1 MSVPT
6 DDLAPLLARMD
17 AQVGRLRDR
26 RDVRRIFLAVYATMT
41 GAIRRALAEGRF
53 MDPRWTTELTTRFAG
68 LYFDAE
74 EAWQLGGRCPGPWEA
89 AFAAGGHR
97 RISTFEHALLG
108 INAHIVYDLP
118 FAVAATMREVGDVVE
133 GRLDAATLVR
143 RRHDYEVVNQ
153 VLAETITAAQ
163 AVLARESRMTA
174 WLDVAAMRLDEY
186 AAELLLRVSRTQGW
200 HAALALAVA
209 RDDTECEAV
218 RRHLDRVACSYVE
231 RIDLARMVP
240 TAAGRRLMRRV
251 RPPLA
256 ELIGTDTVLLRA
268 DGGLLRDEELDG
280 RDGHLL
286 GVDPTGDGDD
296 RRAR

>member
-1 MSVPT
+1 VTTPT
-6 DDLAPLLARMD
+6 DDLAPLVARMD
-17 AQVGRLRDR
+17 AQVGQLRAR
-26 RDVRRIFLAVYATMT
+26 RDDRRIFLAVYATMT
-41 GAIRRALAEGRF
+41 GAIRRALADGRF
-53 MDPRWTTELTTRFAG
+53 MDARWTTELTTRFAA

-89 AFAAGGHR
+89 AFAAGGRR
-97 RISTFEHALLG
+97 RISAIEHALLG

-118 FAVAATMREVGDVVE
+118 FAVATTMDALGDVVD
-133 GRLDAATLVR
+133 GRLEAAVLVR

-163 AVLARESRMTA
+163 AVLARESRATA

-209 RDDTECEAV
+209 RDDAERDAV

-240 TAAGRRLMRRV
+240 TAAGRRLVRRL
-251 RPPLA
+251 RPPLV
-256 ELIGTDTVLLRA
+256 ELIGADTVLLRA
-268 DGGLLRDEELDG
+268 DGD
-280 RDGHLL
+280 LL
-286 GVDPTGDGDD
+286 GAAGTEGRAGPVPGLDPTGDDGG
-296 RRAR
+296 

>member
-1 MSVPT
+1 MTTSA

-17 AQVGRLRDR
+17 AQVVELRDR
-26 RDVRRIFLAVYATMT
+26 RDDRRIFLAVYATMT
-41 GAIRRALAEGRF
+41 GAIQRALADGRF
-53 MDPRWTTELTTRFAG
+53 MDPRWTTELTTRFAA

-74 EAWQLGGRCPGPWEA
+74 EAWRLGGRCPGPWEA
-89 AFAAGGHR
+89 AFAAGGRR

-118 FAVAATMREVGDVVE
+118 FAVAATMQEVGDVVD
-133 GRLDAATLVR
+133 GRLEAAVLVR

-153 VLAETITAAQ
+153 VLAETIVAAQ
-163 AVLARESRMTA
+163 AVLAQESRVTR

-209 RDDTECEAV
+209 RDDAECEAV

-231 RIDLARMVP
+231 RIDLGRMVP

-251 RPPLA
+251 RPPLI
-256 ELIGTDTVLLRA
+256 ELIRP
-268 DGGLLRDEELDG
+268 DGS
-280 RDGHLL
+280 
-286 GVDPTGDGDD
+286 
-296 RRAR
+296 

>member
-1 MSVPT
+1 MRPPS
-6 DDLAPLLARMD
+6 DGLAPLLARMD
-17 AQVGRLRDR
+17 AQVRHLRDQ
-26 RDVRRIFLAVYATMT
+26 RDDRRIFLAVYATMT
-41 GAIRRALAEGRF
+41 GAIRGALADGRF
-53 MDPRWTTELTTRFAG
+53 LDPRWTTGLTTRFAE

-89 AFAAGGHR
+89 AFAAGRQR

-118 FAVAATMREVGDVVE
+118 FAVAATMRELGDVVD
-133 GRLDAATLVR
+133 GRLEAAVLVR

-153 VLAETITAAQ
+153 VLAETIKAAQ
-163 AVLARESRMTA
+163 AVLAGESRVSA
-174 WLDVAAMRLDEY
+174 WLDFAAMRLDEY

-209 RDDTECEAV
+209 RDDAEGDAV
-218 RRHLDRVACSYVE
+218 RRHLDRVACGYVE

-251 RPPLA
+251 RPPLI
-256 ELIGTDTVLLRA
+256 ELIR
-268 DGGLLRDEELDG
+268 
-280 RDGHLL
+280 
-286 GVDPTGDGDD
+286 PMGDGTATQ
-296 RRAR
+296 RRGGGEPQQGDGALGRNGVGGSGGCSAR